1 MASSSAAG
9 GSHQNFYADYVIQ
22 YSYASTDPSRAS
34 EELELLLRK
43 LWEVGLQAEV
53 RPGED
58 SNLLVFVRASRKK
71 SLQRAIYQSR
81 IRDWLHGVR
90 SSEPED
96 ESAAEP
102 QTESERLRIIHHMIT
117 LPHDTG
123 GAGITPKHGHWKN
136 VVAVFPLHDEAKN
149 REYLTDW
156 SQKTFLSEE
165 DLDQIRNKFGESVG
179 FYFAFLQSYFRFL
192 LFPAAFGFSCWL
204 LLGSFSII
212 YTVVNCLWGVI
223 FIEYWKRQEEDLSCR
238 WQTKGVSVVKSKRR
252 EFKPEREVQD
262 QITGEV
268 RGIFPATTRLQ
279 RQLLQVPFALVST
292 VALGAI
298 IATCFAI
305 EIFISEVYTGP
316 LKSYLVFIPTIL
328 LSALIPTMSGV
339 LVKVATKL
347 NDYENYETETAYDT
361 ALTQKIFVINFITSY
376 LPILLTAFVYI
387 PFASLIVPHLDIF
400 HLTVRPFVSKEKA
413 TITDH
418 ASFTINPDR
427 LRKQVIYFTV
437 TAQAV
442 GFAMETIV
450 PFVKQKFARQYKE
463 YKRKKTGRVNSGLEG
478 ETQKAP
484 KHSYDDHEDEV
495 QFLTRVRKEADR
507 DDYNVTDDLREMCI
521 QFGYLALF
529 SPIWP
534 LVPCSFLVNNW
545 VELRSDFFKIIV
557 ECKRPSPIR
566 VDTIGPWLDTLGF
579 LSWVGSITS
588 AALVYMFNTST
599 HGPNGEPSAIKG
611 WALLLTIFFAEH
623 LYLIVRYVVQATIAK
638 FEPHNVRREKTEQ
651 YMLRK
656 RYLKSTLGARS
667 SDEEEDLTAKDES
680 MELSEITR
688 KSLEDDARG
697 WTKHDTVAEERFW
710 LRQKGWRESARVAAS
725 IVESSAEADSKKE
738 Q

>member
-1 MASSSAAG
+1 MASSAAAG

-136 VVAVFPLHDEAKN
+136 VIAVFPLHDEAKN

-165 DLDQIRNKFGESVG
+165 DLDQIRDKFGESVG

-268 RGIFPATTRLQ
+268 RGIFPATLRLQ
-279 RQLLQVPFALVST
+279 RQLLQVPFALVSA

-413 TITDH
+413 TTTDH

-478 ETQKAP
+478 ENEKAP

-599 HGPNGEPSAIKG
+599 HGPKGEPSAIKG

-638 FEPHNVRREKTEQ
+638 FEPHNVRRERTEQ

-656 RYLKSTLGARS
+656 RYLESTLGARS

-697 WTKHDTVAEERFW
+697 WTKHDIVAEERFW
-710 LRQKGWRESARVAAS
+710 MRQKGWRESARVASS